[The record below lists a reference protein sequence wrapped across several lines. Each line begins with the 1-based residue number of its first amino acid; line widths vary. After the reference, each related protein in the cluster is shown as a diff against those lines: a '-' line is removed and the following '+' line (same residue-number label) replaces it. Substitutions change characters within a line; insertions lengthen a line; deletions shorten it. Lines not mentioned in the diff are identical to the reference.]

1 MVKGAGFQCVV
12 SLIYRKEKSGAS
24 NLILYL
30 YVGYL
35 YIKAGYINI

>member
-1 MVKGAGFQCVV
+1 MGEV
-12 SLIYRKEKSGAS
+12 SLVYRNNKSGDS
-24 NLILYL
+24 NFVLYL